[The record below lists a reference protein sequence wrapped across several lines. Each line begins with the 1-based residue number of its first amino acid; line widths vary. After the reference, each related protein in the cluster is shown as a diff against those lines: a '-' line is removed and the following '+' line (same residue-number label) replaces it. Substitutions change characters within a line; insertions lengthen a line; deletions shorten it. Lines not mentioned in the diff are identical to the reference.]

1 MYVLWPFIFSF
12 VEKYTYVCTTLH
24 IYILH
29 IIYVVTEEEGESLP
43 SARSR
48 DREQSLRPFL
58 KNGQRKRATS
68 LLLRRCIDVKKMST
82 CILDMKMIYLGS
94 KCKVFVLLLQ
104 RQQAGIKLV
113 VGILEDKR
121 LAKTF
126 QFWWFLLLQVQW

>member
-12 VEKYTYVCTTLH
+12 VEKYIYVCTTLH

-58 KNGQRKRATS
+58 KNGQRKRATTR
-68 LLLRRCIDVKKMST
+68 LLRRCIDVKKMST

-94 KCKVFVLLLQ
+94 KCKVSVVTKAAGWYKISWYLR
-104 RQQAGIKLV
+104 RQEAS
-113 VGILEDKR
+113 
-121 LAKTF
+121 
-126 QFWWFLLLQVQW
+126 

>member
-12 VEKYTYVCTTLH
+12 VEKYIYVCTTLH

-58 KNGQRKRATS
+58 KNGQRKRATT
-68 LLLRRCIDVKKMST
+68 LLWRRCIDVKKNVCMYFRYENN
-82 CILDMKMIYLGS
+82 IGS
-94 KCKVFVLLLQ
+94 ASKVFVPN
-104 RQQAGIKLV
+104 
-113 VGILEDKR
+113 ILIF
-121 LAKTF
+121 T
-126 QFWWFLLLQVQW
+126 W